1 MQYQDAPCGASFFD
15 LSFTAGL
22 AYTRTLLTY
31 RSIDMAGI
39 FDQTP
44 VSLPADLRET
54 VARALEEDIGSGDL
68 TAALIPNTT
77 QARATVISRETA
89 VICGTAWFDEVF
101 ALVEPR
107 VEITW
112 QVRDGD
118 LVSPD
123 QVLCTLRGP
132 ARGLLT
138 GERTALN
145 FLQTLSG
152 TATRAHRYAE
162 AVAGTGVHVLDTR
175 KTLPGLRSAQKY
187 AVRCGGCYNHRM
199 GLYDAVQITAGR
211 AKLEASGGFN
221 LGTLRAVAETGVDYI
236 SAGDITKDVKAVDL
250 SMRFVAQPAA
260 FISSRTMASTL

>member
-68 TAALIPNTT
+68 TAALIPNTI
-77 QARATVISRETA
+77 QVCATVISRETA

-101 ALVEPR
+101 VFVVLCLVFLWL
-107 VEITW
+107 VC
-112 QVRDGD
+112 VGD

-123 QVLCTLRGP
+123 HVLCTLRG
-132 ARGLLT
+132 
-138 GERTALN
+138 
-145 FLQTLSG
+145 
-152 TATRAHRYAE
+152 
-162 AVAGTGVHVLDTR
+162 
-175 KTLPGLRSAQKY
+175 
-187 AVRCGGCYNHRM
+187 
-199 GLYDAVQITAGR
+199 
-211 AKLEASGGFN
+211 
-221 LGTLRAVAETGVDYI
+221 
-236 SAGDITKDVKAVDL
+236 
-250 SMRFVAQPAA
+250 
-260 FISSRTMASTL
+260 

>member
-39 FDQTP
+39 FDQMP
-44 VSLPADLRET
+44 VSLPADLRES
-54 VARALEEDIGSGDL
+54 VASALAEDIGCGDL

-77 QARATVISRETA
+77 QAFATVICRETA
-89 VICGTAWFDEVF
+89 VICGTAWCDEVF

-112 QVRDGD
+112 RVRDGD

-123 QVLCTLRGP
+123 QILCTLRGA

-152 TATRAHRYAE
+152 TATHTHQNTKTNTS
-162 AVAGTGVHVLDTR
+162 TGVH
-175 KTLPGLRSAQKY
+175 
-187 AVRCGGCYNHRM
+187 
-199 GLYDAVQITAGR
+199 
-211 AKLEASGGFN
+211 
-221 LGTLRAVAETGVDYI
+221 
-236 SAGDITKDVKAVDL
+236 
-250 SMRFVAQPAA
+250 
-260 FISSRTMASTL
+260 

>member
-39 FDQTP
+39 FDLTP

-54 VARALEEDIGSGDL
+54 VARALAEDIGSGDL

-112 QVRDGD
+112 QVRDGA

-132 ARGLLT
+132 ARGLL
-138 GERTALN
+138 
-145 FLQTLSG
+145 
-152 TATRAHRYAE
+152 
-162 AVAGTGVHVLDTR
+162 
-175 KTLPGLRSAQKY
+175 SAQNY

-199 GLYDAVQITAGR
+199 GLYDAVLIKENHIAAAGSIAAAVAASR
-211 AKLEASGGFN
+211 GLAPGKPVEVEVESLDELRQALDAEADVVLLDNFPLES
-221 LGTLRAVAETGVDYI
+221 LVRAVQI
-236 SAGDITKDVKAVDL
+236 
-250 SMRFVAQPAA
+250 
-260 FISSRTMASTL
+260 

>member
-39 FDQTP
+39 FDQPP

-54 VARALEEDIGSGDL
+54 VARALEEDIG
-68 TAALIPNTT
+68 
-77 QARATVISRETA
+77 
-89 VICGTAWFDEVF
+89 
-101 ALVEPR
+101 
-107 VEITW
+107 
-112 QVRDGD
+112 
-118 LVSPD
+118 
-123 QVLCTLRGP
+123 RG
-132 ARGLLT
+132 ALT
-138 GERTALN
+138 GERTSLK

-199 GLYDAVQITAGR
+199 GLYDAVLIKENHIAAAGSIAAAVAASRGLAPGKPVEVEVESLDELRQALDAEADVVLLDNFPLESLVRAVQITAGR
-211 AKLEASGGFN
+211 AKLEASGGIN

-250 SMRFVAQPAA
+250 SLRFVARPAA
-260 FISSRTMASTL
+260 WTVRAALG